1 MDCELFVL
9 TVLTFM
15 FACFHFHF
23 RFRCRC
29 HKTLLAFHNLRA
41 AVSLLLLAVNSL
53 ELARSLLPQRRAE
66 QLNELFDSMPRE
78 RNVLIFIGAGAV
90 WNSLAAV
97 LLTIMLMSYH
107 RLLER
112 KKVTGAYVTVCV
124 CVCASVHLQ
133 AALINAL
140 LIPQSTCMAASLWS
154 W

>member
-1 MDCELFVL
+1 MFV
-9 TVLTFM
+9 
-15 FACFHFHF
+15 CFHF

-112 KKVTGAYVTVCV
+112 KKVTGAFNCV
-124 CVCASVHLQ
+124 CVRV
-133 AALINAL
+133 LICEL
-140 LIPQSTCMAASLWS
+140 H
-154 W
+154 